1 MAFDTHIVGLSIHEL
16 LRVISNAALSGV
28 LTIRTPRSS
37 GRIVFTWGR
46 VTHAACD
53 GQERIGE
60 MLVRHGHITEE
71 QLATALEAQA
81 THRRPRPLGSI
92 ITSLGFADASTVGK
106 LLREQ
111 MKYAFFEMMRWTDGT
126 AHLEVD
132 IEVVLAS
139 VRLDVSLDTPTL
151 LLEAA
156 RRRDEGDGAAPGL
169 VSGGSAVPFLR
180 GLDDSPFEEWQILES
195 APEAAAS
202 APAAAAAEPP
212 LADRAAAEPAPSGDP
227 PADAERGETTPPV
240 PA

>member
-1 MAFDTHIVGLSIHEL
+1 MAFETHVTGLSIHEL

-28 LTIRTPRSS
+28 LTVHSEANT

-46 VTHAACD
+46 VTHAATE

-60 MLVRHGHITEE
+60 MLVRRGHITKE

-81 THRRPRPLGSI
+81 TSRRPRPLGTI
-92 ITSLGFADASTVGK
+92 ISSLGFAESTTIGK

-111 MKYAFFEMMRWTDGT
+111 MKVAFFEMMRWTEGT
-126 AHLEVD
+126 AQLEVD

-156 RRRDEGDGAAPGL
+156 RRRDEAGGGPALAAQSAAPAPTAL
-169 VSGGSAVPFLR
+169 LRPFETA
-180 GLDDSPFEEWQILES
+180 PFEEWQILKS
-195 APEAAAS
+195 PND
-202 APAAAAAEPP
+202 PAAAGPSPGEDAAGGASPE
-212 LADRAAAEPAPSGDP
+212 SK
-227 PADAERGETTPPV
+227 PPV
-240 PA
+240 TA

>member
-1 MAFDTHIVGLSIHEL
+1 MPFETHIVGLSIHEL

-28 LTIRTPRSS
+28 LTIITPTSS

-46 VTHAACD
+46 VTHAARD

-60 MLVRHGHITEE
+60 MLVRHGYITEE
-71 QLATALEAQA
+71 QLAIALETQT

-92 ITSLGFADASTVGK
+92 ITSLGYADAAIVGK

-111 MKYAFFEMMRWTDGT
+111 MKFAFFEMMRWTDGT
-126 AHLEVD
+126 AQLEVD

-156 RRRDEGDGAAPGL
+156 RRRDEGEGTPAGAEVVVAAGEPIAFL
-169 VSGGSAVPFLR
+169 HPF
-180 GLDDSPFEEWQILES
+180 DDSPFEEWQILKS
-195 APEAAAS
+195 PEET
-202 APAAAAAEPP
+202 APA
-212 LADRAAAEPAPSGDP
+212 PAPSPPPDAGD
-227 PADAERGETTPPV
+227 RGEPTPPI